1 MVGWRRL
8 LCAATLAA
16 GAAAGQDDGDGI
28 GAEAVSERVEESRAT
43 ALGASVQLSASA
55 RGGHEL
61 QLIAHVRRSGVRITA
76 GAESFS
82 GPSAPQR
89 HGLLLGGEGGLG
101 DDAAIPIE
109 GHANPAPGQMSR
121 AAREA
126 WLRIRWGRAG
136 GPAPRPPPRP

>member
-28 GAEAVSERVEESRAT
+28 GAEAVSERVEEPRAT

-76 GAESFS
+76 GAGRVSWT
-82 GPSAPQR
+82 SAPPPD
-89 HGLLLGGEGGLG
+89 GLLLRGVVGVG
-101 DDAAIPIE
+101 DPAGIP
-109 GHANPAPGQMSR
+109 
-121 AAREA
+121 
-126 WLRIRWGRAG
+126 
-136 GPAPRPPPRP
+136 